1 MKKRISLQKGRW
13 QAAEIP
19 RLGREKR
26 CLTVGKRRSEFE
38 EYLKLSNKTELEYNG
53 IEADDDMES
62 SESDEPYDVQNI
74 RVDQKMITV
83 FQVEHWIS
91 AQNGARLNLSPE
103 YQRNMIWDNA
113 RKSALIESL
122 LLRIPIPA
130 FYLDEDREGNKNVI
144 DGMQRLSTIHSYINN
159 EFPLEKMQ
167 YLSHCEKKYFR
178 DLEAKYR
185 GRIED
190 TELAV
195 NILDEKCPQMVKF
208 DVFRRVNTGGL
219 PLNFQEIRNIMALP
233 KVRVLLQK
241 MAQCEEFQQA
251 TQGRMKDLRMGAQE
265 LCLRYLTVLFAYDWN
280 GRDFRNYHGLLKM
293 MDQMIL
299 NLNEWPEEKL
309 EKIFEMFCSTMIH
322 CHMILGEDSFCKIGN
337 HKINKSLFTGWS
349 VVISNVKP
357 DAVSLQNN
365 RNEIRCAYIQLLNKD
380 TEFYKA
386 ITSSTGARKNIL
398 LSVEMIRKVWEQ
410 YYDKLY

>member
-19 RLGREKR
+19 WLGKEKR
-26 CLTVGKRRSEFE
+26 CLNVGKRRSEFE
-38 EYLKLSNKTELEYNG
+38 EYLKLSKKTELEYSG

-159 EFPLEKMQ
+159 EFP
-167 YLSHCEKKYFR
+167 
-178 DLEAKYR
+178 
-185 GRIED
+185 
-190 TELAV
+190 
-195 NILDEKCPQMVKF
+195 
-208 DVFRRVNTGGL
+208 
-219 PLNFQEIRNIMALP
+219 
-233 KVRVLLQK
+233 
-241 MAQCEEFQQA
+241 
-251 TQGRMKDLRMGAQE
+251 
-265 LCLRYLTVLFAYDWN
+265 
-280 GRDFRNYHGLLKM
+280 
-293 MDQMIL
+293 
-299 NLNEWPEEKL
+299 
-309 EKIFEMFCSTMIH
+309 
-322 CHMILGEDSFCKIGN
+322 
-337 HKINKSLFTGWS
+337 
-349 VVISNVKP
+349 
-357 DAVSLQNN
+357 
-365 RNEIRCAYIQLLNKD
+365 
-380 TEFYKA
+380 
-386 ITSSTGARKNIL
+386 
-398 LSVEMIRKVWEQ
+398 
-410 YYDKLY
+410 